1 MTQMDKMLKIM
12 LENKQIKKWSAKD
25 FQSGEWF
32 IGYEASA
39 RMSDLVRLYPD
50 LFILERD
57 GKFRILRI
65 NWKEK
70 KMIKKIK
77 KELKEKIKGDK
88 NEYGNI

>member
-57 GKFRILRI
+57 GRFRILKI

-70 KMIKKIK
+70 KIIKEIK

>member
-50 LFILERD
+50 LFILERE
-57 GKFRILRI
+57 GRFRILRI

-70 KMIKKIK
+70 KMIKEIK
-77 KELKEKIKGDK
+77 KELKKIKGDK
-88 NEYGNI
+88 NEYGDI